1 MDHRFSSVS
10 DQVVEAR
17 ELLAQENRNRL
28 FVDVRLGDAPL
39 ELESYRECHIFGAVH
54 AQIRDVFA
62 APPTPTSGNLPLP
75 EIDALQHT
83 LAGWGVDGDTE
94 VVVYGPSLAL
104 AARAWW
110 VLRWAGLG
118 RVKVL
123 DGGLK
128 AWINNGGAVASG
140 DSRPRLRPGS
150 NALKL
155 SPGNMPSISV
165 TEMEALGEG
174 SLLID
179 ARDEAS
185 WLAGCIPRA
194 RNLPASLQWT
204 PASVLRTTS
213 EIRQLYTEAGVCAGS
228 DVVVYCGGGVLSAL
242 AVLTLSSLDVTPRL
256 FVGSWSEWN
265 KSAVR
270 MARSANEGATS

>member
-1 MDHRFSSVS
+1 MDYRFSSVS
-10 DQVVEAR
+10 DQVVQASD
-17 ELLAQENRNRL
+17 LLANENRNRL

-39 ELESYRECHIFGAVH
+39 ELENYRECHIFGAVH

-62 APPTPTSGNLPLP
+62 APPTATSGNLPLP
-75 EIDALQHT
+75 EINALQGT
-83 LAGWGVDGDTE
+83 LDGWGIDADTE

-110 VLRWAGLG
+110 VLRWAGLD

-140 DSRPRLRPGS
+140 DTRPRLRSTS
-150 NALKL
+150 NAPRL

-165 TEMEALGEG
+165 TEMEVLDEN

-204 PASVLRTTS
+204 PASTLRTTS
-213 EIRQLYTEAGVCAGS
+213 EIKQLYTETGVSADS

-242 AVLTLSSLDVTPRL
+242 AVLTMSSLDVTPRL

-270 MARSANEGATS
+270 MARSASEGTSP

>member
-1 MDHRFSSVS
+1 MVHRFSSVS
-10 DQVVEAR
+10 DQVVQALD
-17 ELLAQENRNRL
+17 LLATENNNRL

-62 APPTPTSGNLPLP
+62 APPTATSGNLPLP
-75 EIDALQHT
+75 GIDALKKT
-83 LAGWGVDGDTE
+83 LDGWGVDADTE
-94 VVVYGPSLAL
+94 VVLYGPSLAL

-110 VLRWAGLG
+110 VLRWAGLDH
-118 RVKVL
+118 VKVL

-140 DSRPRLRPGS
+140 DTLPQLRPS
-150 NALKL
+150 KNALTL
-155 SPGNMPSISV
+155 CPGNMPTISV
-165 TEMEALGEG
+165 TEMECLDPA

-185 WLAGCIPRA
+185 YLAGCIPRA
-194 RNLPASLQWT
+194 INLPASLQWT
-204 PASVLRTTS
+204 PTSMLRTTG
-213 EIRQLYTEAGVCAGS
+213 EITQLYTGTGVAPDA

-242 AVLTLSSLDVTPRL
+242 AVLTMSALDVTPRL

-265 KSAVR
+265 KCPLR
-270 MARSANEGATS
+270 MARSANTGTSI